1 MTTKLRN
8 PVKLHVLS
16 LEPLFFYLG
25 MAWRNIWRNKRRSLI
40 TISSI
45 LFAVFFSIVMRG
57 FQLGSYKNM
66 VDNVVQAYTGYIQ
79 VFDRKY
85 QSDKIIE
92 NTILLEDGIVSEIEK
107 TENVTMALPRL
118 ESFAL
123 ASSGN
128 QTKGV
133 LVLGTDPEKDDQLT
147 RLSKRLVQ
155 GTFLSKSD
163 SAAMLSERLA
173 KYLKLGIGDTIV
185 LISQGYHGAGAAA
198 KYPVKG
204 ILRFPSPDLDNK
216 MVYLP
221 LPLAQR
227 FFSAENRVTSIS
239 LNLKNSKDL
248 GRTVKNLQQKLG
260 IQYDVRS
267 WETIMVELKQQ
278 IESDNAGGVIML
290 GMLYLIIGFGIFGTV
305 QMMTAERR
313 REFGVVIAVGMQ
325 KRRLGTILALEML
338 IMGLIGIAGGILL
351 SIPVAWWGH
360 VHPITLTGQMAQ
372 SLISYGMEPIMPM
385 AWEAG
390 YFINQTLVALVIIFA
405 AVILPVWNV
414 TRLRVTKALKT

>member
-1 MTTKLRN
+1 MNTK
-8 PVKLHVLS
+8 PSKLHFLS
-16 LEPLFFYLG
+16 LVPCAFYLSL
-25 MAWRNIWRNKRRSLI
+25 AWRNIWRNKRRSLI

-45 LFAVFFSIVMRG
+45 LFAIFFSIVMRG
-57 FQLGSYKNM
+57 FQLGSYMNM

-79 VFDRKY
+79 VFDSQY

-92 NTILLEDGIVSEIEK
+92 NTILMNDRIVADIEK
-107 TENVTMALPRL
+107 TENVTLALPRL

-147 RLSKRLVQ
+147 HLSKRLVQ
-155 GTFLSKSD
+155 GTFLHPSD

-173 KYLKLGIGDTIV
+173 KYLKLGVGDTIV
-185 LISQGYHGAGAAA
+185 LISQGYHGAGAAG

-221 LPLAQR
+221 LARAQQ

-239 LNLKNSKDL
+239 LNLKSSNELAK
-248 GRTVKNLQQKLG
+248 TVKNLQAGLG
-260 IQYDVRS
+260 NQYDVRS
-267 WETIMVELKQQ
+267 WDTILVELKQQ
-278 IESDNAGGVIML
+278 IESDSAGGVIML

-313 REFGVVIAVGMQ
+313 REFGVVVAVGMQ

-351 SIPVAWWGH
+351 SIPVVWWGH

-372 SLISYGMEPIMPM
+372 SLISYGLEPIMPM

-390 YFINQTLVALVIIFA
+390 YFINQTLVALFIVAA

-414 TRLRVTKALKT
+414 TRLRVTKALRT